1 MLTFEEYHQII
12 KDLLNVDVCA
22 NDIDNFNRQVLQVEL
37 YARNLPLDPCVD
49 NELFVKQS
57 IALGVYQ
64 ILEVEEID
72 DGYKVVVYN
81 YLRLKRV
88 LKV

>member
-1 MLTFEEYHQII
+1 MLTFEEYTLII
-12 KDLLNVDVCA
+12 KDLLNVDICA
-22 NDIDNFNRQVLQVEL
+22 SDVDNFSRQVVQVEL

-49 NELFVKQS
+49 NELLVQQS

-64 ILEVEEID
+64 ALEVEEAD
-72 DGYKVVVYN
+72 DAYKVIVYN
-81 YLRLKRV
+81 YLRLKNV